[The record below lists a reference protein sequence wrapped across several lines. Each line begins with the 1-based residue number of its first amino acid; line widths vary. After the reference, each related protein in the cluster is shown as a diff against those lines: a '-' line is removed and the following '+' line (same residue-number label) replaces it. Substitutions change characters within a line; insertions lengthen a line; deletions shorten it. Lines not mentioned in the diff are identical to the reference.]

1 VTIILFKLIDNDC
14 HFNTALSR
22 NQEYFEYKTNLI
34 LVIKVKGDRMKSG
47 VITLSLIALTAVGF
61 GETIELDTT
70 ANLRIGAI
78 QIEDDVGKKSTTY
91 ALGGSVGV
99 ETKPIQG
106 FSIGATFYTTNA
118 LFGKDDEG
126 MFLGSNNNSYSI
138 VGEAFIKAQLG
149 KTTIKAGR
157 QTIDTPYADSDDI
170 GMVPDRFEGYSLV
183 SKDIESTTI
192 VLAWLDKWAGVD
204 SEQPEKFREM
214 QSSGDAVLTGGVI
227 YKGVEN
233 TTLQAWQYKLENR
246 NLTYLEAG
254 YETEQFNLASQY
266 SDQDNSNS
274 IFGVSAGVNIGDLA
288 LSTAYNK
295 VDGEVINGFG
305 GGPFFTSA
313 EDHTVAEVTDQEA
326 WLLGA
331 EYSYGEFTGGV
342 THVNFDKGENETD
355 YILSY
360 AMNDNFGVDVIYSD
374 MYNDGKM
381 TRVFA
386 NYNF

>member
-1 VTIILFKLIDNDC
+1 
-14 HFNTALSR
+14 
-22 NQEYFEYKTNLI
+22 
-34 LVIKVKGDRMKSG
+34 MKSG
-47 VITLSLIALTAVGF
+47 AITLSLIALTAVGF
-61 GETIELDTT
+61 GETIELNTT
-70 ANLRIGAI
+70 ANLRAGAI
-78 QIEDDVGKKSTTY
+78 QIEDDVDKKSTTY

-118 LFGKDDEG
+118 LFGKDNEG
-126 MFLGSNNNSYSI
+126 MFLNSNNDSYSI

-157 QTIDTPYADSDDI
+157 QIVDTPYADSDDI
-170 GMVPDRFEGYSLV
+170 GMIPNTFEGYTLV
-183 SKDIESTTI
+183 NQNIADTTI
-192 VLAWLDKWAGVD
+192 ILASLDKWSGVD
-204 SEQPEKFREM
+204 TEQPERFNEM
-214 QSSGDAVLTGGVI
+214 QGSGDEVLAGGVI
-227 YKGVEN
+227 YEGVEN

-246 NLTYLEAG
+246 NLTYLQAG
-254 YETEQFNLASQY
+254 YETEQFNLAGQY
-266 SDQDNSNS
+266 SNQDNSNT

-288 LSTAYNK
+288 LSTAYNR

-331 EYSYGEFTGGV
+331 EYSYGQFTGGV

-360 AMNDNFGVDVIYSD
+360 AMNDNFAVDVIYSD